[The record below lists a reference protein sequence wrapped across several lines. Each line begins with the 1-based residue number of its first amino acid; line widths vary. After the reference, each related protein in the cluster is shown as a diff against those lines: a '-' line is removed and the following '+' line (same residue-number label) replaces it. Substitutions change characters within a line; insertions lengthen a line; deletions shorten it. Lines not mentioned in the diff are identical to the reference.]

1 MFSFFRIL
9 SRNKID
15 SIHSDIVLER
25 LLEADVEYDI
35 AETLIQ
41 KEGNI
46 KKEDFKNK
54 LLKFLDTPYPNKDAN
69 IFASSSLTPFSSLIS
84 LNSPLLKPLIYLI
97 IGVNGAGKTTTI
109 ARLGKLFKDSN
120 KKVIFGAGD
129 TFRAAAIEQ
138 ISIWGERLNIPCI
151 KSKHGADSAS
161 VAFDTINAAISRDYD
176 IALIDTA
183 GRLDNKINLK
193 NELIKISNT
202 CKKATNGGPF
212 YNLLVLDGT
221 QGSHALNQAKIFN
234 EALGIDGIIITKLD
248 GTSKGG
254 SIISIIKNL
263 KLPILYVGIGEGEND
278 LIPFN
283 LDWYIQNLLDYIFC
297 NEEAN

>member
-1 MFSFFRIL
+1 MFSFFKIL
-9 SRNKID
+9 GKKKVD
-15 SIHSDIVLER
+15 SISSDLVLEK
-25 LLEADVEYDI
+25 LLEADVEYDLALYLI
-35 AETLIQ
+35 EKET
-41 KEGNI
+41 KFT
-46 KKEDFKNK
+46 KEDFKNK
-54 LLKFLDTPYPNKDAN
+54 LLNFLGPPP
-69 IFASSSLTPFSSLIS
+69 SFSPIHS
-84 LNSPLLKPLIYLI
+84 KPLVYLI

-138 ISIWGERLNIPCI
+138 ISIWGEKLNIPCI

-161 VAFDTINAAISRDYD
+161 VAFDTINAAISRDYE

-202 CKKATNGGPF
+202 CKKALNGKEF

-221 QGSHALNQAKIFN
+221 QGTHALNQAKVFN
-234 EALGIDGIIITKLD
+234 EALNVSGVVITKLD

-263 KLPILYVGIGEGEND
+263 QLPILYIGVGEGENS
-278 LIPFN
+278 LIPFDIN
-283 LDWYIQNLLDYIFC
+283 WYINNLLDYVFC
-297 NEEAN
+297 N

>member
-1 MFSFFRIL
+1 MFSFFKIL
-9 SRNKID
+9 GKKKVD
-15 SIHSDIVLER
+15 SISSDLVLEK
-25 LLEADVEYDI
+25 LLEADVEYDLALYLI
-35 AETLIQ
+35 EKET
-41 KEGNI
+41 KFT
-46 KKEDFKNK
+46 KEDFKNK
-54 LLKFLDTPYPNKDAN
+54 LLNFLDPPP
-69 IFASSSLTPFSSLIS
+69 SFSPIHS
-84 LNSPLLKPLIYLI
+84 KPLVYLI

-109 ARLGKLFKDSN
+109 ARLGKLFKERN

-138 ISIWGERLNIPCI
+138 ISIWGEKLNIPCI

-161 VAFDTINAAISRDYD
+161 VAFDTINAAISRDYE

-202 CKKATNGGPF
+202 CKKALNGKEF

-221 QGSHALNQAKIFN
+221 QGTHALNQAKVFN
-234 EALGIDGIIITKLD
+234 EALNVSGVVITKLD

-263 KLPILYVGIGEGEND
+263 QLPILYIGVGEGENS
-278 LIPFN
+278 LIPFDIN
-283 LDWYIQNLLDYIFC
+283 WYINNLLDYVFC
-297 NEEAN
+297 N

>member
-1 MFSFFRIL
+1 MFSFFKTLGRK
-9 SRNKID
+9 KID
-15 SIHSDIVLER
+15 SISSDVVLEK
-25 LLEADVEYDI
+25 LLEADVEYDV
-35 AETLIQ
+35 ALYLTQ
-41 KEGNI
+41 KERKI
-46 KKEDFKNK
+46 TKEDFKNK
-54 LLKFLDTPYPNKDAN
+54 LLDFLGPLPVLP
-69 IFASSSLTPFSSLIS
+69 SIS
-84 LNSPLLKPLIYLI
+84 FKPLVYLI

-109 ARLGKLFKDSN
+109 ARLGKLFKEGN

-138 ISIWGERLNIPCI
+138 ISIWGERLNISCI

-202 CKKATNGGPF
+202 CKKALNGKEF

-221 QGSHALNQAKIFN
+221 QGTHALNQAKVFS
-234 EALGIDGIIITKLD
+234 EALSVDGIIITKLD

-263 KLPILYVGIGEGEND
+263 KLPILYVGIGEGENH
-278 LIPFN
+278 LIPFDIN
-283 LDWYIQNLLDYIFC
+283 WYIENLLDYVFC